1 MAKIKMWI
9 GYGTNSNGENPTY
22 KIFSDV
28 KLCAIHIYARN
39 IGDNNDEKLV
49 DILKTLIREK
59 YYYNE
64 NSNSGYGWKYEL
76 IIYDDSKK

>member
-1 MAKIKMWI
+1 MTKMWI

-49 DILKTLIREK
+49 DILKTLIRELILFFQILTLV
-59 YYYNE
+59 N
-64 NSNSGYGWKYEL
+64 NSY
-76 IIYDDSKK
+76 